1 MLFRRLLLSLAVFSL
16 VAFSGQVL
24 AQTQTASLTG
34 QVVDATGAAV
44 PGAQVLVTDPAK
56 GSKVTVTSDAS
67 GDYNVPELQP
77 ADDYKIV
84 VTKPGFKTT
93 TQQNVVLQV
102 AQAAKIN
109 VTMAVGDATESVT
122 VEAAPPQLDTQSSSL
137 GQVITGQ
144 SVADLPLNG
153 RSTFRLIALTPGVT
167 FSQSAFGQFGDV
179 AVNSTFDT
187 NFSINGG
194 RTQSNEILID
204 GVPSSAGFFDQ
215 ITTLPVVDE
224 TQEFKVQSS
233 NLSAQYGRY
242 SGGVI
247 NVTTKGG
254 TNQYHGNVYEF
265 ARNSMFDA
273 NEWFQ
278 KHTGGRVPFS
288 MNQFGGTIGGP
299 VRIPKLYNGRD
310 KTFFFFSYQGTRRL
324 KGNVT
329 QLSVPTAAERAG
341 DFSAAPILPIYNPFQ
356 SNTHTTGGAAIR
368 PQFSYNGT
376 ANVID
381 PALLDPVAVAMT
393 KYIPLPNTGPAGALT
408 KNYVSNAPLGVTQD
422 IFSGRIDQN
431 VTQKYHLQGR
441 YAYSN
446 TPLSQ
451 PDTYGN
457 VATPGA
463 GAVGVTTFKTQ
474 SFALNNIYQF
484 SDHFLVNANYGFAR
498 WFQSRVTR
506 SFGFDNS
513 TLGFPA
519 AFVQSI
525 TIPMFPGVAI
535 GGGYTGLANQSYL
548 NNGNDSHAVLISAT
562 WLKGKH
568 TINFGVDGR
577 MHRIN
582 FFNVGNTAGLY
593 NFAVKETQSY
603 TETQPGGVPTFAA
616 VAKTGDGYASF
627 LIGAGSTGNNNIG
640 GSFPIGSGVE
650 LQDLY
655 AAVYVQDDIRLTEK
669 LTVNLGLRY
678 DGESPYTDR
687 HNELNYFDPNVAS
700 PARNSAFPNLTG
712 GLSFATQ
719 NGNPRT
725 VYTAQHGNVAPRLGF
740 AWSPYSTTT
749 FRGGWGISYAPLE
762 TSDNAVGFS
771 PSLGF
776 ASTTNW
782 SVSNDGFTPTN
793 LLRNPFPQGV
803 IKPTGS
809 TLGAGTQLGQS
820 LSVWTHN
827 PKTPYAMQWNLDLE
841 QQFPGGFLFDA
852 GYSGSRGEH
861 LTSDFDDNTLDPAV
875 AFVQKGNLN
884 ALVPNPFQP
893 FVTVGTL
900 AQPTVTKRQLLLPF
914 PQFGSI
920 TEINKGWGNSYYHS
934 AQIKGV
940 KRMSHGLQFLAAF
953 TWSKLISDVNAQ
965 EAPIGTVN
973 DSSTQDY
980 YNLRGERSLSEFDQP
995 FNFVFNTSWELPFG
1009 RGRAWAGNIGPG
1021 LNKLVGGWKLSGI
1034 WTEQSGN
1041 PLTFT
1046 STGVGIGSRPDLY
1059 PGGVSPIIHGSRS
1072 NIDRVNLYFNNVV
1085 TPGPK
1090 ASFVAPQPYQDGT
1103 VPRAFGLIRGPGLQN
1118 LDATLQKDIEFG
1130 ARYRAEL
1137 RAEFFN
1143 VTNTPHFSNPNTAL
1157 QNANF
1162 GQITSTVVSPPERE
1176 IQFAGKFFF

>member
-1 MLFRRLLLSLAVFSL
+1 MKQYGWKSAARRVGLAAVVWAATGTSSL
-16 VAFSGQVL
+16 L
-24 AQTQTASLTG
+24 AQTSTASLTG
-34 QVVDATGAAV
+34 QVLDSTGAAIS
-44 PGAQVLVTDPAK
+44 GA
-56 GSKVTVTSDAS
+56 TVTISDPSRGFKQTATS
-67 GDYNVPELQP
+67 N
-77 ADDYKIV
+77 ADGNYTFPQLAPDDHYEIRV
-84 VTKPGFKTT
+84 ERQGFKTE
-93 TQQNVVLQV
+93 TQTNVSLQV
-102 AQAAKIN
+102 AQAAKIDLKLS
-109 VTMAVGDATESVT
+109 VGEASESVT
-122 VEAAPPQLDTQSSSL
+122 VSAEPPQLDTQSSSL

-144 SVADLPLNG
+144 TVQDLPLNG

-179 AVNSTFDT
+179 PVNSTFDT

-254 TNQYHGNVYEF
+254 TNQLHGDVYEF
-265 ARNSMFDA
+265 ARNSIFDA

-278 KHTGGRVPFS
+278 KHSGGRVPFS

-299 VRIPKLYNGRD
+299 VWIPKLYNGKD

-324 KGNVT
+324 RGNQT

-341 DFSAAPILPIYNPFQ
+341 DFSAAPINPIYNPFQ
-356 SNTHTTGGAAIR
+356 SNTNTTGGAPIR
-368 PQFSYNGT
+368 PQFSYNGK

-381 PALLDPVAVAMT
+381 PALFDPVAVAIT
-393 KYIPLPNTGPAGALT
+393 KYIPLPNAGAPGAIT
-408 KNYVSNAPLGVTQD
+408 NNFVSNAPLRVNQD

-441 YAYSN
+441 YAHSN

-463 GAVGVTTFKTQ
+463 GAVGVTTFRTQ
-474 SFALNNIYQF
+474 SFALNNIFQL
-484 SDHFLVNANYGFAR
+484 SDHLVLNANYGFAR
-498 WFQSRVTR
+498 WYQSRQTR

-519 AFVQSI
+519 ALVQNIS
-525 TIPMFPGVAI
+525 IPMFPGVTI
-535 GGGYTGLANQSYL
+535 GGGYTGLANQSFL

-562 WLKGKH
+562 WLHGKH
-568 TINFGVDGR
+568 TVNFGVDGR
-577 MHRIN
+577 IHRIN

-603 TETQPGGVPTFAA
+603 TEAQKNGTSTFTAVP
-616 VAKTGDGYASF
+616 KTGDGYASF

-650 LQDLY
+650 LQDMY
-655 AAVYVQDDIRLTEK
+655 GAVYVQDDIRLTEK

-678 DGESPYTDR
+678 DGESPYVDR
-687 HNELNYFDPNVAS
+687 HNQLNYFDPNVAS
-700 PARNSAFPNLTG
+700 PARNTSFPNLNG
-712 GLSFATQ
+712 GLSFANQ
-719 NGNPRT
+719 NGNGRA

-771 PSLGF
+771 PSLGY

-782 SVSNDGFTPTN
+782 NVSNDGFTPTN
-793 LLRNPFPQGV
+793 LLHNPFPQGI

-809 TLGAGTQLGQS
+809 SLGAGTQLGQS
-820 LSVWTHN
+820 LSVWAHN

-861 LTSDFDDNTLDPAV
+861 LTSDFDDNTLNPAV
-875 AFVQKGNLN
+875 AFAQQGNLN
-884 ALVPNPFQP
+884 TTVANPFQP
-893 FVTVGTL
+893 FVTVGAL
-900 AQPTVTKRQLLLPF
+900 AQPTITRRQLLLPY
-914 PQFGSI
+914 PQFQSV
-920 TEINKGWGNSYYHS
+920 TEINKGWGDSYYHS

-940 KRMSHGLQFLAAF
+940 KRMSHGIQFLAAF

-965 EAPIGTVN
+965 EAPIGTTN

-980 YNLRGERSLSEFDQP
+980 YNLRAERSVSEFDQP
-995 FNFVFNTSWELPFG
+995 YNFVFNTSWELPFG
-1009 RGRAWAGNIGPG
+1009 RGRAWAGNVGPG
-1021 LNKLVGGWKLSGI
+1021 LNKLIGGWKLSAI
-1034 WTEQSGN
+1034 WVEQSGN

-1046 STGVGIGSRPDLY
+1046 STGVGIGNRPDLVL
-1059 PGGVSPIIHGSRS
+1059 GVDPKLHGSRS
-1072 NIDRVNLYFNNVV
+1072 NNDRVAAYFN
-1085 TPGPK
+1085 TAAFK
-1090 ASFVAPQPYQDGT
+1090 APQSYQDGT
-1103 VPRAFGLIRGPGLQN
+1103 VPRAFGYVRGPGVQN
-1118 LDATLQKDIEFG
+1118 LDSTLQKDIAFG
-1130 ARYRAEL
+1130 PRYHAEL

-1143 VTNTPHFSNPNTAL
+1143 VTNTPHFSNPNTAV

-1162 GQITSTVVSPPERE
+1162 GKITSTVASPPERE
-1176 IQFAGKFFF
+1176 IQFAGKFYF